1 MNPRSIRQIAL
12 AVALMSMF
20 LVPSFALG
28 ELKLT
33 KTANT
38 FDADLGDQVT
48 YTFFLENMGNGT
60 LTNLVLKDSH
70 LGIYELNKSSLAVGR
85 GTAPEAPKVEAPKVE
100 APKVEAPAAVAS
112 AAAPVASAAAPVA
125 SAAPAASSKAA
136 PAAPAKAAPKAEK
149 KADEKKIEKKK

>member
-1 MNPRSIRQIAL
+1 MI
-12 AVALMSMF
+12 

-48 YTFFLENMGNGT
+48 YTFFLENTGNGT

-70 LGIYELNKSSLAVGR
+70 LGIYELNKSSLAVGENYSMRVNYTLKPADVFAPLRNVAQANAR
-85 GTAPEAPKVEAPKVE
+85 GPGGS
-100 APKVEAPAAVAS
+100 VAS
-112 AAAPVASAAAPVA
+112 NNASFVIATGYSGYIDANGSQVITFPFGWEMR
-125 SAAPAASSKAA
+125 P
-136 PAAPAKAAPKAEK
+136 
-149 KADEKKIEKKK
+149 